1 MAIPPPIGG
10 VGFIRVTHRM
20 GGGAATHPSD
30 SRVRKESMM
39 VTPKVNET
47 KRGSAHKPP
56 SGAGAPPS
64 VQPPQR

>member
-1 MAIPPPIGG
+1 MT
-10 VGFIRVTHRM
+10 FIRATHRM
-20 GGGAATHPSD
+20 GGVTATHPSD
-30 SRVRKESMM
+30 SRVRKENMM

-56 SGAGAPPS
+56 SGASAPAS